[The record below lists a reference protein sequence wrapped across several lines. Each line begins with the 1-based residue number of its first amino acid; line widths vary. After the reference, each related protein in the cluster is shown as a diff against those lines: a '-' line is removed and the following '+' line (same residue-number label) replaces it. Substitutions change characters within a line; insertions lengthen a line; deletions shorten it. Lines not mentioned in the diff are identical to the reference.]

1 MATLANPRYVPRHL
15 TARELVIDFLSN
27 RYPRE
32 MSVQEI
38 AGVGIALGFSEQS
51 LRMALTRLV
60 EQSVAANTGRGR
72 YRLSPSGEAMRQ
84 EVRKWRHLDD
94 LAKPWSGAWI
104 GVFDAAFRA
113 AIAPR
118 CAVTNARCGC
128 GGFRELQTGLWV
140 RPANLRDTVAE
151 LREHLRALGL
161 HPAALVVGLNDLD
174 EEARAKATSLW
185 DTAAML
191 ATYRALTD
199 ELLASKGK
207 LRAPAAGNGRGRI
220 DGAGPRRDSAYQS
233 RSGAAGGADAAA
245 GADRSGSDDV
255 GLRSECAADMAA
267 IHARA
272 RAAGMSGA
280 LGWRHRLQPVI
291 FSGTCKS
298 RLMVPRLHAAVRTCV
313 VSPK

>member
-1 MATLANPRYVPRHL
+1 MLANPRYVPRHL

-32 MSVQEI
+32 MSVQKI

-72 YRLSPSGEAMRQ
+72 YRLSPSGEAMRD

-104 GVFDAAFRA
+104 GVFDAAIPRSDRA
-113 AIAPR
+113 ALRRHERAMR
-118 CAVTNARCGC
+118 LR
-128 GGFRELQTGLWV
+128 GFRELQSGLWL
-140 RPANLRDTVAE
+140 RPANLRDSVAE
-151 LREHLRALGL
+151 LRDHLRALGL

-174 EEARAKATSLW
+174 EDARAKATGLW

-207 LRAPAAGNGRGRI
+207 LERLPL
-220 DGAGPRRDSAYQS
+220 DT
-233 RSGAAGGADAAA
+233 AAA
-245 GADRSGSDDV
+245 ESMVLGRDV
-255 GLRSECAADMAA
+255 IRHINLDPVLPEELMPNRALTNLIRVMTDYDQNARQIWRRFMRA
-267 IHARA
+267 HA
-272 RAAGMSGA
+272 
-280 LGWRHRLQPVI
+280 
-291 FSGTCKS
+291 
-298 RLMVPRLHAAVRTCV
+298 PRE
-313 VSPK
+313 

>member
-1 MATLANPRYVPRHL
+1 MATIANPRYVPRHL

-38 AGVGIALGFSEQS
+38 TGVGIALGFTEQS

-72 YRLSPSGEAMRQ
+72 YRLSPSGEAMRE

-104 GVFDAAFRA
+104 GVFDASVPRSDRA
-113 AIAPR
+113 ALRRHERAMR
-118 CAVTNARCGC
+118 LR
-128 GGFRELQTGLWV
+128 GFRELQGGLWI
-140 RPANLRDTVAE
+140 RPANLRDSVAE

-161 HPAALVVGLNDLD
+161 HPAALVVGLHDLD
-174 EEARAKATSLW
+174 DDARAKATSLW

-191 ATYRALTD
+191 ATYRALAD
-199 ELLASKGK
+199 ELLASKSQA
-207 LRAPAAGNGRGRI
+207 RAPAAGHRRGGI

-233 RSGAAGGADAAA
+233 RSGASGRADAAA
-245 GADRSGSDDV
+245 RAD
-255 GLRSECAADMAA
+255 
-267 IHARA
+267 
-272 RAAGMSGA
+272 
-280 LGWRHRLQPVI
+280 
-291 FSGTCKS
+291 
-298 RLMVPRLHAAVRTCV
+298 
-313 VSPK
+313 

>member
-1 MATLANPRYVPRHL
+1 MLANPRYAPRHL

-38 AGVGIALGFSEQS
+38 AGVGIALGFSEQR

-60 EQSVAANTGRGR
+60 EQLVAANTGRGR
-72 YRLSPSGEAMRQ
+72 YCLSPSGEAMRD

-104 GVFDAAFRA
+104 GVFDGAIPRSDRA
-113 AIAPR
+113 ALRRHERAMR
-118 CAVTNARCGC
+118 LR
-128 GGFRELQTGLWV
+128 GFRELQSGLWL
-140 RPANLRDTVAE
+140 RPANLRDSVAE
-151 LREHLRALGL
+151 LRDHLRALGL

-174 EEARAKATSLW
+174 DDARAKATGLW

-207 LRAPAAGNGRGRI
+207 LERLPL
-220 DGAGPRRDSAYQS
+220 DT
-233 RSGAAGGADAAA
+233 AAA
-245 GADRSGSDDV
+245 ESMVLGRDV
-255 GLRSECAADMAA
+255 IRHINLDPVLPEELMPNRALTNLIRVMTDYDHNARQIWRRFMRA
-267 IHARA
+267 HA
-272 RAAGMSGA
+272 
-280 LGWRHRLQPVI
+280 
-291 FSGTCKS
+291 
-298 RLMVPRLHAAVRTCV
+298 PRE
-313 VSPK
+313 